1 MTPNQS
7 PDAPHDGASRTSGSD
22 RGSIDVLGPLL
33 AAAIFA
39 YFGFFSGL
47 QSDDGS
53 GNIVPLF
60 FASVWGMRL
69 ASVLFLAAAV
79 VAILGVNR
87 AGVLAGILCGLG
99 SAILAAITVWSMADS
114 TKDIAVNHLIM
125 IICVIWTAYS
135 AFRAIR
141 DDLR

>member
-1 MTPNQS
+1 MTPNEAS
-7 PDAPHDGASRTSGSD
+7 PAPHDGDQRARVSD

-33 AAAIFA
+33 SAAIFA

-47 QSDDGS
+47 TTDDGS
-53 GNIVPLF
+53 GSTVPLF
-60 FASVWGMRL
+60 FAAVWGMRL
-69 ASVLFLAAAV
+69 ASILFLAAAV
-79 VAILGVNR
+79 VGMTGVNR
-87 AGVLAGILCGLG
+87 AGLLVGLLGGLA
-99 SAILAAITVWSMADS
+99 SAILAGITVWSMADS

-125 IICVIWTAYS
+125 IICVIWNAYS

>member
-7 PDAPHDGASRTSGSD
+7 PDAPHDGASRTRAPE

-39 YFGFFSGL
+39 YFGFFSGY
-47 QSDDGS
+47 STDDGA

-60 FASVWGMRL
+60 FAAVWGMRL
-69 ASVLFLAAAV
+69 ASVLFLAAAA

-87 AGVLAGILCGLG
+87 AGLLAGILGGVG

-125 IICVIWTAYS
+125 IICVLWTAYS
-135 AFRAIR
+135 AFHAIR

>member
-1 MTPNQS
+1 MHRDQESADPR
-7 PDAPHDGASRTSGSD
+7 APASRRSDGDYGSV
-22 RGSIDVLGPLL
+22 DVLGPLL
-33 AAAIFA
+33 SAAIFA

-53 GNIVPLF
+53 GNTVPLF
-60 FASVWGMRL
+60 FAAVWGMRL

-87 AGVLAGILCGLG
+87 AGVLAGILGGLG

-125 IICVIWTAYS
+125 IICVLWTAYS